1 MVDQHCVAR
10 VSDQP
15 VTLWRVQTENN
26 RGPFACIY
34 AYDAMDEALLDVGL
48 PGYHNSMPSPERDGL
63 AERPGLLCAATSPR
77 QLVRWFPKP
86 ARRALADLHYLVVRY
101 DVAPGGAQ
109 IGANQALFD
118 PALATRTGSRQIA
131 RVHAA
136 A

>member
-1 MVDQHCVAR
+1 MTEQHHAAPL
-10 VSDQP
+10 SDKP

-34 AYDAMDEALLDVGL
+34 AYDAMDEALLDVGM
-48 PGYHNSMPSPERDGL
+48 PGYHNAMPSPDKDGL

-109 IGANQALFD
+109 IGATQALFD
-118 PALATRTGSRQIA
+118 PAKATRVVSRPIA
-131 RVHAA
+131 AVSVAA
-136 A
+136 